1 MESLFFCLIKRTKN
15 QGCVIVFKAQIFVM
29 YGDYLFERFILFAP
43 EMLILSV
50 ICCAAS
56 SKSLAFQF
64 ANKTQQSQGQKG
76 YSELGDTIY
85 KRNKFDVILRGFIF
99 YIKSLF
105 FSLMK
110 RTKNQGFG
118 IVIKAQISRFSDDYR
133 SEALYFVHS

>member
-1 MESLFFCLIKRTKN
+1 MKSLFFSLMKRTKN
-15 QGCVIVFKAQIFVM
+15 QGFGIVVKAQISIF
-29 YGDYLFERFILFAP
+29 FEILAPRRFILFAP

-76 YSELGDTIY
+76 YSELGDTID

-118 IVIKAQISRFSDDYR
+118 IVVKAQISIFS
-133 SEALYFVHS
+133 